1 MRMRVLI
8 TGSAGQL
15 GRALAGSLA
24 GARLAGTHVAVRGV
38 DSAEMDITSAE
49 AVGTVLGEFAPDV
62 VVNCAAYTA
71 VDAAEAD
78 ENSAHAVNA
87 EGPANLARATAAS
100 GSRLIHV
107 STDYV
112 FDGGGSDSADRQPYA
127 VDAPTTPRTVYGRT
141 KLAGE
146 HAVRRLDPAAHIVRT
161 AWVYTGAGT
170 DFVATM
176 RRLEGER
183 ETITVV
189 DDQRGSP
196 TYAPD
201 LAAGLTELAWRSH
214 GLGRRLPGLVLHAT
228 NAGEATWFELARAV
242 FEEIGADP
250 GRVRPCPST
259 EFPRPA
265 ARPAY
270 SVLSGREWSEAG
282 LTPLREWRAAL
293 RDALSTDRAT

>member
-1 MRMRVLI
+1 M
-8 TGSAGQL
+8 

-24 GARLAGTHVAVRGV
+24 AERFAAADVVVRGV
-38 DSAEMDITSAE
+38 GSAEMDITNASAV
-49 AVGTVLGEFAPDV
+49 AAVLGEFVPDV
-62 VVNCAAYTA
+62 VINCAAYTP
-71 VDAAEAD
+71 VDDAESD
-78 ENSAHAVNA
+78 EESARRVNA
-87 EGPANLARATAAS
+87 EGPANLARATAAA

-112 FDGGGSDSADRQPYA
+112 FDGVGSGTADFEPYP
-127 VDAPTTPRTVYGRT
+127 VHAPTTPRTAYGRT

-146 HAVRRLDPAAHIVRT
+146 RAVLRLDPEAHIVRT
-161 AWVYTGAGT
+161 AWVYTGVGT

-183 ETITVV
+183 ETIAVV

-201 LAAGLTELAWRSH
+201 LAAGLTELALVSH
-214 GLGRRLPGLVLHAT
+214 ERGRGMPGQILHAT

-250 GRVRPCPST
+250 GRVQPCSST

-265 ARPAY
+265 PRPAY
-270 SVLSGREWSEAG
+270 SVLSGSEWAAAG
-282 LTPLREWRAAL
+282 LTPLRDWRVAL
-293 RDALSTDRAT
+293 RDALSTDLAR